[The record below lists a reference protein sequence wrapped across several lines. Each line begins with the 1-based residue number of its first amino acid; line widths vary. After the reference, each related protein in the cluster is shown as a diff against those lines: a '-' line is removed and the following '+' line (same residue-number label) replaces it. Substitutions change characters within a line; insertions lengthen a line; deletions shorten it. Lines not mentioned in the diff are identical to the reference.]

1 MKLDSETQAALDAA
15 WNYEASNANLER
27 WLGICVQEKWGNI
40 PQDMPLLA
48 TVFGA
53 SWYFTRFIFYRGPE
67 AAVLIDQPFIFA
79 SRLEFI
85 LSDYRENCASRDFEA
100 NLNQLHLIK
109 NEIMLQILLAQ
120 LKGDYDQI
128 QTEQALTRLA
138 EAVLQIMIMLCGVDQ
153 EAEGQYVV
161 LGMGRIA
168 GFEMTYGSDLDII
181 FLSQSNEQDV
191 YDRIG
196 KRVRKMLRMIPA
208 VNPAGSLYEVD
219 MRLRPHGNA
228 GTLISPLN
236 TFIDHHSDERE
247 IWERQMMTRCR
258 PIAGDQTL
266 SDTVLGKLMPCIYSE
281 YDDRLRTEVLRMRQ
295 LVQHELG
302 SSIGKYDI
310 KRGEGG
316 IMDIDFITHYLQ
328 LLHGRTHPSLQ
339 TASTRD
345 ALRQLAS
352 TGLLK
357 DEIVSTLLKSY
368 DFLKMVEARLRVF
381 DMKSINQFSKVPE
394 ENSSLAR
401 AMGYYKGNTENAAI
415 EFMENYLNTTR
426 SVRQQFKEIIGWD

>member
-1 MKLDSETQAALDAA
+1 MKLDTKTQAALDAA
-15 WNYEASNANLER
+15 WNDEAANANLER
-27 WLGICVQEKWGNI
+27 WLDICVQEKWGNI

-53 SWYFTRFIFYRGPE
+53 SWYFTRFIFYRGAE
-67 AAVLIDQPFIFA
+67 AADLIDQPFSFA
-79 SRLEFI
+79 SRLEFL
-85 LSDYRENCASRDFEA
+85 LSDYREHGASRDFETS
-100 NLNQLHLIK
+100 LNQLHLIK

-120 LKGDYDQI
+120 LKGDYDQT

-138 EAVLQIMIMLCGVDQ
+138 EAVLQVMIMLCGVDQ
-153 EAEGQYVV
+153 EADGQFVV

-168 GFEMTYGSDLDII
+168 GYEMTYGSDLDII

-191 YDRIG
+191 FDRIG

-236 TFIDHHSDERE
+236 TFMDHHSDERE

-258 PIAGDQTL
+258 PIAGDQSL
-266 SDTVLGKLMPCIYSE
+266 SETVLDRLMPCIYSE
-281 YDDRLRTEVLRMRQ
+281 YGDHLRTEVLRMRQ
-295 LVQHELG
+295 LVQYELG
-302 SSIGKYDI
+302 SPFGKYDI

-328 LLHGRTHPSLQ
+328 LLHGHAHPSLQ

-345 ALRQLAS
+345 ALRQLARTS
-352 TGLLK
+352 LLK
-357 DEIVSTLLKSY
+357 EETVSTLLESY

-381 DMKSINQFSKVPE
+381 DMKSINQISRVPE
-394 ENSSLAR
+394 ENSGLAR
-401 AMGYYKGNTENAAI
+401 AMGYYKGNTEEATAT
-415 EFMENYLNTTR
+415 FMENYLNTTR
-426 SVRQQFKEIIGWD
+426 SVRQQFEDIIGWD